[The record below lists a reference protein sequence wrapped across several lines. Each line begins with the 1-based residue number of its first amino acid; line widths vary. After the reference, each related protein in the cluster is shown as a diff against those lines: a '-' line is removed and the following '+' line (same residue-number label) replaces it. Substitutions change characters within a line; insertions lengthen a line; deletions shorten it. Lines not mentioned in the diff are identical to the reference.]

1 MKKYIAKTHL
11 WVKSGCLVGCFWR
24 LEKLGEQNYRC
35 KMAVNAIFFLRRMK
49 DNFKE
54 MIINNLK

>member
-35 KMAVNAIFFLRRMK
+35 KMAVNAIFF
-49 DNFKE
+49 
-54 MIINNLK
+54 

>member
-24 LEKLGEQNYRC
+24 MVKLVKQNYRY
-35 KMAVNAIFFLRRMK
+35 KMAVDTIFLRRMRN
-49 DNFKE
+49 NFKE
-54 MIINNLK
+54 MIINYLK